1 MDEDNNTIV
10 YEFID
15 KNTKQID
22 RIGIVT
28 DLKHGYD
35 KTMRDLKF
43 KRHQFCIFHFKLGI
57 SKIIRE
63 YLRDL
68 RIEQIQILKKTLE
81 NPSKKIH

>member
-1 MDEDNNTIV
+1 
-10 YEFID
+10 
-15 KNTKQID
+15 
-22 RIGIVT
+22 
-28 DLKHGYD
+28 
-35 KTMRDLKF
+35 MRDLKF

-81 NPSKKIH
+81 NPSKKKFIDDEIEKIIKEEKNK